1 MILVTGGTPDR
12 GRGSGRIPARWTK
25 NAGPATR
32 CRSPAA
38 ASSNDPR
45 WRWPA
50 AHCSRARAAR
60 SSRTCRT
67 PRPRSRR
74 RWPIK
79 RVVYL
84 MLENRSFDNLFGRFP
99 GVEGT
104 TIGVLDGAEVPLERC
119 PDWLPGDLPHDRAAA
134 LNYWNDGKHGRVRD
148 RPPTAIRGPT
158 RSSTGTRCPTTGT
171 GPGSTRSR
179 ITSSRPRAGP
189 SYPNHFFF
197 IAGTS
202 GGAIDNPENIK
213 TEPRWTAASSSRA
226 GDATRSGTTSSC
238 SRSTSTVNLAK
249 HDSCFDFRTVGEQL
263 THRGVD
269 WTFYSAAPG
278 TPGYFW
284 NAYNG
289 VGQVF
294 HTDLW
299 QEHTRDVE
307 TVIDDIAGREATRR
321 HLGHPAVPALRSSPG
336 ELRLHAQL
344 GQRSDRS
351 IMKSDAWEQTA
362 IFLTWDEWGGF
373 YDHVPS
379 GRRRSGRARL
389 PGPVAHDQP
398 VHRSRDDR
406 RRAPASSPRRF
417 GSSPTTGGSRTS
429 PTGSRTRTTSSTSS
443 TSRSRRAHPRSRGS
457 ASRPSDGSISSRRT
471 IPGPREPSPTR
482 RRSEAQPPPIGF
494 GTYRLTRLRA
504 FRIG

>member
-50 AHCSRARAAR
+50 AHCSRALGGKIVPHVSDTTAAIQ
-60 SSRTCRT
+60 T
-67 PRPRSRR
+67 

-79 RVVYL
+79 RVVYV

-104 TIGVLDGAEVPLERC
+104 TIGVLDGAEVPLKRC

-134 LNYWNDGKHGRVRD
+134 LNCWNGGKQDGFGTPPTGDPVGLHAVRRERGAQLLALGPGVRD
-148 RPPTAIRGPT
+148 LRSLLLVRERPVV
-158 RSSTGTRCPTTGT
+158 
-171 GPGSTRSR
+171 SR
-179 ITSSRPRAGP
+179 TTSSSSLAPRAVRSTTRRTSRP
-189 SYPNHFFF
+189 SPMD
-197 IAGTS
+197 
-202 GGAIDNPENIK
+202 GGK
-213 TEPRWTAASSSRA
+213 QFKSW
-226 GDATRSGTTSSC
+226 GCDAVGTTSSC
-238 SRSTSTVNLAK
+238 SRSTSTVSSRNTTAA
-249 HDSCFDFRTVGEQL
+249 SISARWESSSPS
-263 THRGVD
+263 RGVD

-299 QEHTRDVE
+299 QEHTRDVG
-307 TVIDDIAGREATRR
+307 DGDRRCAGREAARR
-321 HLGHPAVPALRSSPG
+321 HLGHPAVRALRSSAGSSAFTHNWISDLIEADHEERRVGADRDLPHVG
-336 ELRLHAQL
+336 RMGRVLRS
-344 GQRSDRS
+344 R
-351 IMKSDAWEQTA
+351 
-362 IFLTWDEWGGF
+362 
-373 YDHVPS
+373 PS
-379 GRRRSGRARL
+379 RRRSI
-389 PGPVAHDQP
+389 
-398 VHRSRDDR
+398 RSGSASGSRCSRSAQYTVRGTIDDVT
-406 RRAPASSPRRF
+406 
-417 GSSPTTGGSRTS
+417 GSSPTPLAVHRRQLGTPVPHR
-429 PTGSRTRTTSSTSS
+429 TGSRTRTTSSMSS
-443 TSRSRRAHPRSRGS
+443 TSRSRRAHPRSRGF

-471 IPGPREPSPTR
+471 IPGPREPFPTR
-482 RRSEAQPPPIGF
+482 RPSEAQPPPIGF
-494 GTYRLTRLRA
+494 GTYCLTRLRA
-504 FRIG
+504 FRTG